1 MTIPTADGWRDA
13 LTGAFS
19 ILLGRPLGEFDAH
32 ASYALY
38 YRCSSLT
45 DELFGLGES
54 NSSGEHLAGFESEVL
69 ARGDIIDP
77 PFPTIPAFHKIVE
90 GWDAMILPAGWS
102 FDLGRSVFSG
112 YAESGVASLGDKS
125 TVPAARAGVPELAA
139 GLSGA
144 ELGRIL
150 VERGLTP
157 GQLAPADPVVDLRV
171 HTDGSLFD
179 AMRAATA
186 TRRGP
191 DHLFDF
197 SPGWGTDPEW
207 DRRLDAVTH
216 PGLRDHLR
224 HLCRTEDSARSD
236 GAYYLGVDKSGMT
249 ARRAGTLLERGTA
262 RRIVTSWWYGEG
274 YAWSAVV
281 ETG

>member
-1 MTIPTADGWRDA
+1 MTTSTANGWRDA
-13 LTGAFS
+13 LSGAFA
-19 ILLGRPLGEFDAH
+19 ILLGRPISEFDPD

-45 DELFGLGES
+45 DELFGLGEF
-54 NSSGEHLAGFESEVL
+54 NETGEHLAGFEAEVL

-77 PFPTIPAFHKIVE
+77 PFPTIPKFHGIVE
-90 GWDAMILPAGWS
+90 SWDSMILPAGWS
-102 FDLGRSVFSG
+102 FDLGQSMFSE
-112 YAESGVASLGDKS
+112 YAEGGAAS
-125 TVPAARAGVPELAA
+125 AGVPELAA
-139 GLSGA
+139 GLTGA

-157 GQLAPADPVVDLRV
+157 SHLAPADPVVDLRV

-179 AMRAATA
+179 TMRAATA
-186 TRRGP
+186 TLRGP
-191 DHLFDF
+191 DHLFSY
-197 SPGWGTDPEW
+197 SPDWGVDPDW
-207 DRRLDAVTH
+207 DRLLDGVAD

-236 GAYYLGVDKSGMT
+236 GAYYVGVTNSDKT
-249 ARRAGTLLERGTA
+249 ARRAHTLLDSGTP

-274 YAWSAVV
+274 HAWSAVV
-281 ETG
+281 QSV

>member
-1 MTIPTADGWRDA
+1 MTIPTVDGWRDA

-19 ILLGRPLGEFDAH
+19 ILLGRPLREFDPH

-38 YRCSSLT
+38 YRCSNVT
-45 DELFGLGES
+45 DELFGLGEF
-54 NSSGEHLAGFESEVL
+54 NTTGEHLAGFEAEVL
-69 ARGDIIDP
+69 ARGDVIDP
-77 PFPTIPAFHKIVE
+77 PFPTIPAFHDIVK

-102 FDLGRSVFSG
+102 FDLGRSVFSE
-112 YAESGVASLGDKS
+112 YAEGGAVK
-125 TVPAARAGVPELAA
+125 AGVPELAA

-150 VERGLTP
+150 VERGMTP

-179 AMRAATA
+179 ALRAATA
-186 TRRGP
+186 TLRGP

-207 DRRLDAVTH
+207 DGPLDGVAH

-236 GAYYLGVDKSGMT
+236 GAYYVGVDNSAMT
-249 ARRAGTLLERGTA
+249 ARRAGTLLESGA
-262 RRIVTSWWYGEG
+262 ASRIVTSWWYGEG

-281 ETG
+281 QSPPAAQAG